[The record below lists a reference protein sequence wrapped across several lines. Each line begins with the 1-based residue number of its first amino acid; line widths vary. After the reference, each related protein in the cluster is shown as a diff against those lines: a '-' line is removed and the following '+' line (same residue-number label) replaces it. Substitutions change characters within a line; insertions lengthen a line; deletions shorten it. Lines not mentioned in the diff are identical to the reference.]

1 MRRLVPASKR
11 YTTASLRRRS
21 QAFARAAVV
30 LEHWRLQTDHCL
42 AASEALAEGNELWHD
57 TYHLTSRDTLLMAV
71 GRAAMAATFCAA
83 GKITTGAETRAVRA
97 VVRAHILG
105 TAVSKRTVAQMLR
118 LGGWYAEVGMSVLGR
133 VR

>member
-1 MRRLVPASKR
+1 MRRVVPASKR
-11 YTTASLRRRS
+11 STAASLRRRS

-30 LEHWRLQTDHCL
+30 LEHWRLQTDNCL

-57 TYHLTSRDTLLMAV
+57 AYLLTSRDTLLMAV
-71 GRAAMAATFCAA
+71 GRAAMAATFRSA
-83 GKITTGAETRAVRA
+83 GEITTGAETRAVRA

-105 TAVSKRTVAQMLR
+105 TTISKRTVAQILQ

-133 VR
+133 AR